1 VGVHPSRHCTNT
13 LDPKERRSCA
23 LHPLAAH
30 VAMCMLLSYLFKFA
44 YFSHLIHKAKYNAEE
59 RPVFADIARE
69 LHVLSAGMG
78 EEI

>member
-1 VGVHPSRHCTNT
+1 
-13 LDPKERRSCA
+13 
-23 LHPLAAH
+23 
-30 VAMCMLLSYLFKFA
+30 MLLSYLFKFA